1 MASKPSPLQELM
13 QELLAPGRPE
23 GSEDVKARLLFQFS
37 SSLLDE
43 SSKLSGRIS
52 NLAIDLKRIRGELE
66 LVKGVLTRIQD
77 FIDRSD
83 LSNANPRRRRVY
95 VEELASLLEMY
106 AEQVEKLVQAIY
118 NDAKQ
123 SEEGWSGIEVLKAG
137 LHAIFLV
144 GSAIGVVY
152 NRNVTSILV
161 TIGTGVHTAY
171 QAYTSWTSRSSS
183 RSVIDELLTDAERF
197 RKEMAQLRI
206 ELKLQS
212 IQLKGDEAAGEHE

>member
-1 MASKPSPLQELM
+1 M
-13 QELLAPGRPE
+13 
-23 GSEDVKARLLFQFS
+23 
-37 SSLLDE
+37 
-43 SSKLSGRIS
+43 SGRIS

-137 LHAIFLV
+137 LYAIFLV
-144 GSAIGVVY
+144 DSAIGVVY
-152 NRNVTSILV
+152 TRNVTSILV

-171 QAYTSWTSRSSS
+171 Q
-183 RSVIDELLTDAERF
+183 
-197 RKEMAQLRI
+197 RI
-206 ELKLQS
+206 RPGPLV
-212 IQLKGDEAAGEHE
+212 AAPDVLSKSC

>member
-1 MASKPSPLQELM
+1 
-13 QELLAPGRPE
+13 
-23 GSEDVKARLLFQFS
+23 
-37 SSLLDE
+37 
-43 SSKLSGRIS
+43 
-52 NLAIDLKRIRGELE
+52 
-66 LVKGVLTRIQD
+66 
-77 FIDRSD
+77 
-83 LSNANPRRRRVY
+83 
-95 VEELASLLEMY
+95 MY

-137 LHAIFLV
+137 LYAIFLV
-144 GSAIGVVY
+144 DSAIGVVY
-152 NRNVTSILV
+152 TRNVTSILV

-183 RSVIDELLTDAERF
+183 RCVIEELLTDAERF
-197 RKEMAQLRI
+197 RKEMAQIRI